1 MMKPKIK
8 ILSLI
13 LLCLTISA
21 AQAQVTIDV
30 SKITCEQFR
39 GYAITDPNNIAL
51 WLSGYYNGQRNNT
64 IIKVESFKEN
74 LEKVKDYCI
83 TNPKVTVMQA
93 VSAVL
98 GNGKQ

>member
-1 MMKPKIK
+1 MVKFKIN

-13 LLCLTISA
+13 PFCLVISA

-30 SKITCEQFR
+30 SKIACEQFR

-51 WLSGYYNGQRNNT
+51 WLSGYYNGQRGNT
-64 IIKVESFKEN
+64 IVNVQVFKEN

-93 VSAVL
+93 VEAIL
-98 GNGKQ
+98 GKGR